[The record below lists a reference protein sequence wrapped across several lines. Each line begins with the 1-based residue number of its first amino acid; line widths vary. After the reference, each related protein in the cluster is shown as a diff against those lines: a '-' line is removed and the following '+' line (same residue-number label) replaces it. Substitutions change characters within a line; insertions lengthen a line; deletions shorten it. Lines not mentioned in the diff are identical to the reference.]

1 MIDRPNPVPSISG
14 SSNLSP
20 PSSPPAA
27 YAQPRSPRPRR
38 GTNAAAAPARFPIR
52 NVFTT
57 WPPSRLTPA
66 YHEAS
71 NNPIAFP
78 HESQNAIP
86 PSPAVAAASRHGPRG

>member
-1 MIDRPNPVPSISG
+1 MIDGPNPVPSIDW
-14 SSNLSP
+14 SSNLTRP
-20 PSSPPAA
+20 SPPAA

-38 GTNAAAAPARFPIR
+38 GTCAAAPARFPIR

-71 NNPIAFP
+71 NNPIASP

-86 PSPAVAAASRHGPRG
+86 PSPAVAAASRHGSRG